1 MAAPMNADE
10 EVIVGINVTPLVD
23 IVLVLLVILMVT
35 ASYVAGLAIPM
46 ELPRAVTGEASS
58 RLFEVSIDAAG
69 GIFVGSERVD
79 EAGLR
84 ARVRTARQRDAALVA
99 SISADERAAH
109 GRVLH
114 VIDVLRQEWVVKFA
128 LDVEGAAEV
137 PAAAASVR

>member
-1 MAAPMNADE
+1 MAAPTVGEDE
-10 EVIVGINVTPLVD
+10 AIVGINVTPLVD

-46 ELPRAVTGEASS
+46 QLPRAATGEAVS
-58 RLFEVSIDAAG
+58 RLFEVSIDAQG
-69 GIFVGSERVD
+69 GVFVGGERVD

-99 SISADERAAH
+99 SISADEKAAH

-114 VIDVLRQEWVVKFA
+114 IIDVLRQEWVTKFA
-128 LDVEGAAEV
+128 LDVEPVATAER
-137 PAAAASVR
+137 AR

>member
-1 MAAPMNADE
+1 MAAPSVGEDE
-10 EVIVGINVTPLVD
+10 AIVGINVTPLVD

-46 ELPRAVTGEASS
+46 QLPRAATGEAMN
-58 RLFEVSIDAAG
+58 RLFEVSIDAQG
-69 GIFVGSERVD
+69 GVFVGSERVD

-99 SISADERAAH
+99 SISADEKAAH

-114 VIDVLRQEWVVKFA
+114 IIDVLRQEWVTRFA
-128 LDVEGAAEV
+128 LDVEGADTATAER
-137 PAAAASVR
+137 AR

>member
-1 MAAPMNADE
+1 MAAPSVGEDE
-10 EVIVGINVTPLVD
+10 AIVGINVTPLVD

-46 ELPRAVTGEASS
+46 ELPKAATGEATN
-58 RLFEVSIDAAG
+58 RLFEVSIDAQG
-69 GIFVGSERVD
+69 GVFVGQERVD

-99 SISADERAAH
+99 SISADEKAAH

-114 VIDVLRQEWVVKFA
+114 IIDVLRQEWVTKFA
-128 LDVEGAAEV
+128 LDVEAATASGAAG
-137 PAAAASVR
+137 AAR